1 MISLESDIW
10 KTLLGGYKIV
20 YDPSAPLKQLEASE
34 KIDESIWDELWNELH
49 HQGDVG
55 EASYAVIPHL
65 FRIYSEKSWIDF
77 NLPSFAAV
85 VEYCRLK
92 GNNPDVPSWLE
103 HDYYSALQDIAQ
115 YCVANRERNK
125 GKDFTR
131 SVLLLMSILL
141 AEVEL
146 YELIDIISIG
156 DEKKTLEL
164 YENS

>member
-1 MISLESDIW
+1 MISLKSDIW
-10 KTLLGGYKIV
+10 KTLFGGYKIV
-20 YDPSAPLKQLEASE
+20 YDASAPLKKFEASD

-65 FRIYSEKSWIDF
+65 IRIYSEKHWIDS
-77 NLPSFAAV
+77 NLPSFVAV

-92 GNNPDVPSWLE
+92 GNNPDVPNWLE
-103 HDYYSALQDIAQ
+103 HDYYCALQDIAQ
-115 YCVANRERNK
+115 YCLANRERNK

-131 SVLLLMSILL
+131 SVLLLMSILMN
-141 AEVEL
+141 EIEF
-146 YELIDIISIG
+146 YELIDIVSIG
-156 DEKKTLEL
+156 DEKKVLEL